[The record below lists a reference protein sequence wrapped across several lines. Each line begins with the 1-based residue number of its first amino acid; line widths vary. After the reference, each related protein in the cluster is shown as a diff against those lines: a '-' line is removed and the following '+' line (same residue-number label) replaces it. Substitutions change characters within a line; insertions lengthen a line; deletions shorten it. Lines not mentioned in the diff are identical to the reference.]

1 MYSRLRRAVKIPL
14 TSCCCTSLKCRLL
27 STQKWSENLARFV
40 SLKMESRL
48 QDQLKQHLTDHAST
62 TSRYVV
68 SVFLSLL
75 SAVGTV
81 GNATVLWVF
90 WARRQ
95 QVVATLFI
103 VVLAAVD
110 FSTCVIVMPFTVY
123 MELKHFHVQLDA
135 VCKLYQVLCIFVSFL
150 YIPSRFCLCVYIN
163 LLQGGY
169 VFASVPLSV
178 CLYVCQITV
187 RERFWTNVLERTH

>member
-1 MYSRLRRAVKIPL
+1 MKTRYV
-14 TSCCCTSLKCRLL
+14 LL
-27 STQKWSENLARFV
+27 
-40 SLKMESRL
+40 LKMESK
-48 QDQLKQHLTDHAST
+48 QFQFILKEHLSDNAST

-68 SVFLSLL
+68 SVFLTLL
-75 SAVGTV
+75 TTLGTV

-110 FSTCVIVMPFTVY
+110 FSTCLVVMPFTVF

-135 VCKLYQVLCIFVSFL
+135 VCKLYQVFSILYVISILRLFTHLYVYLCDYIFVVIYSLQRESKKNMQL
-150 YIPSRFCLCVYIN
+150 YS
-163 LLQGGY
+163 Q
-169 VFASVPLSV
+169 A
-178 CLYVCQITV
+178 
-187 RERFWTNVLERTH
+187 

>member
-1 MYSRLRRAVKIPL
+1 MSYQERED
-14 TSCCCTSLKCRLL
+14 
-27 STQKWSENLARFV
+27 TQKAVVNIWLRCA
-40 SLKMESRL
+40 LQKMESRFRDEL
-48 QDQLKQHLTDHAST
+48 TQYLTDHASTTT

-75 SAVGTV
+75 SALGTV

-110 FSTCVIVMPFTVY
+110 FSTCLIVMPFTVY
-123 MELKHFHVQLDA
+123 MELKHFHVQMDA
-135 VCKLYQVLCIFVSFL
+135 ACKLYQVYYFL
-150 YIPSRFCLCVYIN
+150 FIN
-163 LLQGGY
+163 MFNTKHCRLSLLNPPWDGKMSIRAFGLSNNDGDGG
-169 VFASVPLSV
+169 
-178 CLYVCQITV
+178 
-187 RERFWTNVLERTH
+187 W